1 MFESVVA
8 MSALQL
14 INFVVPLIV
23 LAIFGCAKKKTAAP
37 VVAQNSTAFPPASGQ
52 KVVSK
57 VAEVQV
63 VKKTADQPSK
73 STEPPKPALAAPVK
87 NEKKTERPKST
98 KEKSQKQVKSSKK
111 AAGGG
116 EEEEGDG
123 YEACPEMTP
132 EQLEKIAQETPGK

>member
-1 MFESVVA
+1 

-73 STEPPKPALAAPVK
+73 STEPPKPALAAP